1 MMLKDS
7 NSNIH
12 NNGNKDSDNSSNKEI
27 ILELSKEL
35 VDANIVSDI
44 RYILEQKILKITFS
58 NSYNNET
65 LSIQGDVKKW
75 FTWTSRI
82 ESSIKKR
89 MLKLNNTHRLL
100 IETTI
105 SNNIDLLL
113 DSVDNQSKKLK
124 KSNQGQGEEQEQVKK
139 IHLRKYALDGQLYES
154 VVVDK
159 NSKFLTI
166 CTTENSANNEN
177 ECSSNEKQDN
187 NNNIQ

>member
-1 MMLKDS
+1 MLKDS

-89 MLKLNNTHRLL
+89 MPKLNNTHRLL

-139 IHLRKYALDGQLYES
+139 IL
-154 VVVDK
+154 
-159 NSKFLTI
+159 I
-166 CTTENSANNEN
+166 
-177 ECSSNEKQDN
+177 
-187 NNNIQ
+187 I